1 MATSAGTV
9 SISQAARMYE
19 KSRKSIYRIL
29 ERHSISKNKGQKGET
44 LIQIVDLIAHLGEPV
59 NDGTLDTAG
68 NGNTRER
75 AGTPISTPF
84 NIAFLR
90 QENEFLMKENQR
102 LEDDIRERKSR
113 EEKLEAEKTELRKII
128 QSQTALLPKPENQP
142 VARQKPQ
149 SLSRLNTILIGCGVV
164 TTGVLVLVAWV
175 LPHLG

>member
-59 NDGTLDTAG
+59 NDGTLDTVG

-113 EEKLEAEKTELRKII
+113 EEKLEAEKTELREII
-128 QSQTALLPKPENQP
+128 KNQTLLLPKPESQP
-142 VARQKPQ
+142 IPEQKTK
-149 SLSRLNTILIGCGVV
+149 SLSWLNATLIGCGIVI
-164 TTGVLVLVAWV
+164 TGALAFVAWV
-175 LPHLG
+175 F